1 MWATLY
7 CPLMHTAVMYIDR
20 AAGADMHKVQY
31 PLPTF
36 RRACTNVDDVIPA
49 ASEVMMQ
56 TVQEQNST

>member
-1 MWATLY
+1 MLATLY
-7 CPLMHTAVMYIDR
+7 CSLMHTAVMYIDR
-20 AAGADMHKVQY
+20 AAGADMYKVQH

-36 RRACTNVDDVIPA
+36 RSACMNVDDVTPA